1 VTAKLPIT
9 LVVVARDEERNLP
22 RCLDAAG
29 FCAETL
35 VVDSGSTDRTVE
47 IARERGARVLER
59 AWTGYRDQKN
69 FGAAQAAQ
77 PWILCLDADEVVTP
91 ALRDSI
97 LAAFRDGDPAAD
109 AFELNRHGVYAGRL
123 IDHSGW
129 YPEWRTFLY
138 RKGSA
143 VWSGREPHPYV
154 EFRGRVRARL
164 DGDLLHHTYADLAEH
179 LRKNAAS
186 ARAAAAAMHE
196 DGRRARWTDLLVRPK
211 FALLRR
217 LVLQRAYLDG
227 YRGLCIAVMAGVY
240 TFLKYAHLRELQDR
254 HQPTSTDTDEDIILD
269 N

>member
-1 VTAKLPIT
+1 MTAKLPIT

-22 RCLDAAG
+22 RCLDAAD

-35 VVDSGSTDRTVE
+35 VVDSGSTDRTVA

-69 FGAAQAAQ
+69 FGVEQAGQ
-77 PWILCLDADEVVTP
+77 PWVLCLDADEVVTP
-91 ALRDSI
+91 ELRASI
-97 LAAFRDGDPAAD
+97 EAAFRGGDPAAD

-123 IDHSGW
+123 INHSGW

-138 RKGSA
+138 RRGSA
-143 VWSGREPHPYV
+143 VWSGREPHPRV

-164 DGDLLHHTYADLAEH
+164 DGDLLHYTYADLAEH

-196 DGRRARWTDLLVRPK
+196 DGRRAGWTDLLIRPK

-227 YRGLCIAVMAGVY
+227 FRGLCIAVMAGVY
-240 TFLKYAHLRELQDR
+240 TFLKYAHLREMQGRGEAARDG
-254 HQPTSTDTDEDIILD
+254 
-269 N
+269 